1 VGYGGVFV
9 AGKEGRSL
17 TQLDAVFRDGLFGE
31 VSVFLCCRRLEVL
44 VLALEKVAVCTTCHD
59 ELLEACQAMR
69 IWFSCDERRLKE
81 KEWGGDII
89 PVIIVPVVLVSGMS
103 DEADV

>member
-44 VLALEKVAVCTTCHD
+44 VLALEKVAVV
-59 ELLEACQAMR
+59 LLAMMNYL
-69 IWFSCDERRLKE
+69 RLIK
-81 KEWGGDII
+81 
-89 PVIIVPVVLVSGMS
+89 L
-103 DEADV
+103 